1 MHICPNCKR
10 PIPLVALLLCKK
22 SYTCK
27 KCATRLNKYNRMPVT
42 AALVF
47 VIPEYLFIKYIHNI
61 IALIGLTTVIMLV
74 VIVMCV
80 DFKE

>member
-1 MHICPNCKR
+1 
-10 PIPLVALLLCKK
+10 
-22 SYTCK
+22 
-27 KCATRLNKYNRMPVT
+27 MPVT